1 MGHRSLSSR
10 PDLAVTRETVMLE
23 RQLKR
28 WIRRGRILTA
38 PAQLAG
44 YDADGL
50 GYKTFRPDAVVIPA
64 DREEMIELFR
74 HATELDVPI
83 TVRGAGTSLSGGPVA
98 AQGGVVVHTSAL
110 RKIREIHRD
119 GFWCEV
125 ESSVVL
131 NQLDAALQPF
141 GMFYPPDPSSGPVCT
156 LGGNVAM
163 NAGGA
168 HCFRY
173 GVTSNYVL
181 GVEAV
186 LLDGSV
192 HRFGGPAGGRG
203 PWLEDWKRLMVGSE
217 GTLGAFTRFWLRL
230 LPRPEKA
237 WTFRATYG
245 DLRSAERA
253 IHQLV
258 VDSSFPVAIELMD
271 PRCVAMVEHS
281 PMAVGLPKDAF
292 LIVTEIEGPAALVDT
307 RVTAVRQ
314 LLDDAGAIAV
324 ESSDDPLQRQKLW
337 KARKVAGGLM
347 GQISTDFLVQDAVIP
362 KRALA
367 DILQLVY
374 DEADAA
380 GLPSVNVF
388 HAGDGNLHPNFLFD
402 SRKPGELEKVE
413 AISKRLMQRVVE
425 VGGTL
430 SGEHGIGND
439 KTAYMPMIFSDET
452 LRLQLAV
459 PAAFNP
465 QHQLNPL
472 KVFAHRSF
480 VPHADPNTQ
489 ISPQANAHQQERQR
503 RESNSQSLTHDPE
516 RIQQAGRANE
526 GPAQTTGHLQRPLA
540 ASVESPST
548 QQAEL
553 PPTHPD
559 VRQNHPSEVINATDA
574 SSRSES
580 HAQPK
585 QPSLSVF
592 QAKNG
597 SRVGPCFEPFL
608 DTLDGV
614 ICLSAAA
621 TGAEIEAQ
629 VCEHRLRFPL
639 LISPHA
645 TLPEQWSATEYAPA
659 SSRFGPLCDNILGM
673 NWRLPSG
680 RVVRVGERVVKST
693 TGYDL
698 LRFLL
703 HAADD
708 GQHVWGEPVDLVL
721 RLRPDCGRH
730 GTFWLTGSYE
740 STARAARELLPTSW
754 MNWFDAIDLLVVG
767 GTTSAR
773 LRIQLNAP
781 SAEWSRYET
790 MLQSFAQSQ
799 QLDWHTE
806 QEESPYLDALPDVM
820 LKTTPDRAP
829 ALAAELAERHGLAC
843 RVLCYNGVIL
853 GSFVHQVRHNAAS
866 LPTVDRMLERTS
878 ERDSPMGESR
888 VGSTPVPDLA
898 SGKPV
903 DLQVELQQ
911 IIRAVQPELD
921 AVGGDWRSR
930 HLPRQVVNQ
939 VESAWRERLLQ
950 EFRAL

>member
-1 MGHRSLSSR
+1 MRF
-10 PDLAVTRETVMLE
+10 PTLE
-23 RQLKR
+23 QQLKR
-28 WIRRGRILTA
+28 WVQRGRVLTA

-64 DREEMIELFR
+64 DREELIELFR
-74 HATELDVPI
+74 HAPELEVPV

-110 RKIREIHRD
+110 KKIREIHRD

-131 NQLDAALQPF
+131 NQLDAALQPHQL
-141 GMFYPPDPSSGPVCT
+141 FYPPDPSSGPVCT

-181 GVEAV
+181 GLEAV

-203 PWLEDWKRLMVGSE
+203 TWLEDWKRLMVGSE
-217 GTLGAFTRFWLRL
+217 GTLAAFTRFWLRL

-237 WTFRATYG
+237 WTYRATYR

-253 IHQLV
+253 IHALV
-258 VDSSFPVAIELMD
+258 ADSSFPVAIELMD
-271 PRCVAMVEHS
+271 PRCVAMVENS

-292 LIVTEIEGPAALVDT
+292 LIVTEIEGPATLVDA
-307 RVTAVRQ
+307 RVEAVHH
-314 LLDDAGAIAV
+314 LLAEAGALTV
-324 ESSDDPLQRQKLW
+324 EYSCDAPQRQKLW

-347 GQISTDFLVQDAVIP
+347 GQISADFLVQDAVIP

-367 DILQLVY
+367 DVLQLVY

-439 KTAYMPMIFSDET
+439 KTAYMPMIFSSET

-465 QHQLNPL
+465 HHQLNPL
-472 KVFAHRSF
+472 KVFAHRQFARTPS
-480 VPHADPNTQ
+480 ADTLSSKPRMASTPSH
-489 ISPQANAHQQERQR
+489 I
-503 RESNSQSLTHDPE
+503 QSSHV
-516 RIQQAGRANE
+516 QSSH
-526 GPAQTTGHLQRPLA
+526 GHP
-540 ASVESPST
+540 SPS
-548 QQAEL
+548 Q
-553 PPTHPD
+553 
-559 VRQNHPSEVINATDA
+559 PSP
-574 SSRSES
+574 S
-580 HAQPK
+580 HAHV
-585 QPSLSVF
+585 LNDETNR
-592 QAKNG
+592 AAT
-597 SRVGPCFEPFL
+597 VGACFEPLL
-608 DTLDGV
+608 DPLDGV
-614 ICLSAAA
+614 LCLPASA
-621 TGAEIEAQ
+621 TGAEIEARAS
-629 VCEHRLRFPL
+629 EHRLRFPL
-639 LISPHA
+639 LMSPHLP
-645 TLPEQWSATEYAPA
+645 LPEQWAASDYAPA
-659 SSRFGPLCDNILGM
+659 SSRFGPFCDNILGM

-680 RVVRVGERVVKST
+680 RVVRIGERVVKST

-703 HAADD
+703 LAPNGSQPA
-708 GQHVWGEPVDLVL
+708 WGEPVDLVL
-721 RLRPDCGRH
+721 RLRPDSGRN
-730 GTFWLTGSYE
+730 GTFWLSGSFP
-740 STARAARELLPTSW
+740 STARAARMLLPTSW
-754 MNWFDAIDLLVVG
+754 MNWFDAIDLLIV
-767 GTTSAR
+767 SSEAPAR
-773 LRIQLNAP
+773 LRIRLNAP
-781 SAEWSRYET
+781 ANEWPSYET
-790 MLQSFAQSQ
+790 MLKSFAA
-799 QLDWHTE
+799 E
-806 QEESPYLDALPDVM
+806 QGLEWSADPDESPYLDPLPDLMV
-820 LKTTPDRAP
+820 KTTPDRA
-829 ALAAELAERHGLAC
+829 ASLAAQLSDTYGLTC

-853 GSFVHQVRHNAAS
+853 TTLGDRDTNRGKSASGPNQQPALGSNSELNRIRLQPSVAN
-866 LPTVDRMLERTS
+866 LPVSDHL
-878 ERDSPMGESR
+878 P
-888 VGSTPVPDLA
+888 VSTPSSKQA
-898 SGKPV
+898 
-903 DLQVELQQ
+903 ELMRIVQ
-911 IIRAVQPELD
+911 ALQPELD

-930 HLPRQVVNQ
+930 HVARSTPTET
-939 VESAWRERLLQ
+939 ESTWRERLLE
-950 EFRAL
+950 EFCTR